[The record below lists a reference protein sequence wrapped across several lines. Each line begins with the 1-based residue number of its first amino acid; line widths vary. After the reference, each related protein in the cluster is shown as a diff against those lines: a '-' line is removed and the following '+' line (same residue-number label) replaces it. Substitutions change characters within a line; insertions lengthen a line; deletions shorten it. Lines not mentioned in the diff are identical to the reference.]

1 MPTYIVLLG
10 PPGAGKGTQAE
21 ILADKFNLPHISSGD
36 IFRENIKKDTE
47 LGKLAQTF
55 MSKGE
60 LVPDDLT
67 IAMIRERFSRPDCER
82 GAILDGFPRTP
93 TQADDLEVMLQGFG
107 GQVNL
112 VPFIT
117 APPEVLIERL
127 AGRWTCR
134 AHGHI
139 FHGRFN
145 PPKKTGVCD
154 FDESPLFQRDD
165 DKAETVTH
173 RIEVYR
179 SQTAPLIDYYRRRG
193 ILAEINGSARIE
205 EVAARLMDA
214 LNKK

>member
-21 ILADKFNLPHISSGD
+21 ILSERFNLPHISSGD
-36 IFRENIKKDTE
+36 IFRENIKKDTD

-67 IAMIRERFSRPDCER
+67 IAMIRERFSRPDCEL

-93 TQADDLEVMLQGFG
+93 TQADDLEVMLNGFG
-107 GQVNL
+107 GKVDL

-117 APPEVLIERL
+117 APAEALIERL

-139 FHGRFN
+139 FHVRFN
-145 PPKKTGVCD
+145 PPKQTGICD

-173 RIEVYR
+173 RIEVYQA
-179 SQTAPLIDYYRRRG
+179 QTAPLIEYYRQRG
-193 ILAEINGSARIE
+193 LLAEINGFARIE
-205 EVAARLMDA
+205 EVAARLKSA
-214 LNKK
+214 LKK

>member
-21 ILADKFNLPHISSGD
+21 ILAENFKLPHISSGD

-47 LGKLAQTF
+47 LGKLAQTY

-60 LVPDDLT
+60 LVPDNLT

-93 TQADDLEVMLQGFG
+93 TQADDLQVMLNEFG
-107 GQVNL
+107 GKVDL

-117 APPEVLIERL
+117 APREALIERL

-134 AHGHI
+134 AHGHN
-139 FHGRFN
+139 FHERFN
-145 PPKKTGVCD
+145 LPKQKGICD
-154 FDESPLFQRDD
+154 FDGSPLFQRDD
-165 DKAETVTH
+165 DRAETVMH
-173 RIEVYR
+173 RIEVYHG
-179 SQTAPLIDYYRRRG
+179 QTTPLIEYYRQRG
-193 ILAEINGSARIE
+193 LLAEIDGFGPIE
-205 EVAARLMDA
+205 DVAAHLMSV
-214 LNKK
+214 LKK